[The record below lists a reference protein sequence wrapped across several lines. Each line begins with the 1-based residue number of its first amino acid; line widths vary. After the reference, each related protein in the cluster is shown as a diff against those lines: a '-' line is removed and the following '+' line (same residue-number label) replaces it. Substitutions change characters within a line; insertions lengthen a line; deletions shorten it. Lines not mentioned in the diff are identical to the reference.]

1 MKSATVTGI
10 NPLHR
15 AFYGC
20 PTNAREANEVSKI
33 PIDLP
38 PDTYPVN
45 QRRAARRGGNAVLFV
60 GVFAAV
66 FALIWMVLE
75 IF

>member
-1 MKSATVTGI
+1 MRGVPSVEPDPEWSPA
-10 NPLHR
+10 
-15 AFYGC
+15 
-20 PTNAREANEVSKI
+20 VSKI

-38 PDTYPVN
+38 PDPYPAT

-66 FALIWMVLE
+66 FALVWMMLE

>member
-1 MKSATVTGI
+1 M
-10 NPLHR
+10 
-15 AFYGC
+15 
-20 PTNAREANEVSKI
+20 SKI

>member
-1 MKSATVTGI
+1 MS
-10 NPLHR
+10 R
-15 AFYGC
+15 
-20 PTNAREANEVSKI
+20 I

-38 PDTYPVN
+38 PDQYPVT
-45 QRRAARRGGNAVLFV
+45 QRRAARRGGNAVLFI

-66 FALIWMVLE
+66 FALIWMLLE

>member
-1 MKSATVTGI
+1 M
-10 NPLHR
+10 
-15 AFYGC
+15 
-20 PTNAREANEVSKI
+20 SKI

-38 PDTYPVN
+38 PDAYPETP
-45 QRRAARRGGNAVLFV
+45 RRSARKGGNAVLFV

-66 FALIWMVLE
+66 FALIWMLLE